1 MAEYRGLNAILEHF
15 REIFIPAGTVI
26 LYAGTTLPS
35 RYLLCDGRRVLKTDY
50 PKLWNAIEH
59 TWALS
64 TDTAAMKADYFRL
77 PDLRECVA
85 VGAGTSSSG
94 YKNTTRVFDSTEPNP
109 ATGTNGAQAHDAYL
123 LGTFKDDQLQNLSG
137 TVKGAFG
144 SNKESSGLPHFRGEG
159 TFQVSAKIWAEGTN
173 GGSLWDVA
181 EKDVIFNASN
191 VARTGTTTHGKQVGL
206 YYIIKY

>member
-1 MAEYRGLNAILEHF
+1 MAEYKGLKAILKRFCDLIE
-15 REIFIPAGTVI
+15 PVATVKMSAGKNAPLWHLYCFGQLVKI
-26 LYAGTTLPS
+26 EDYPRLYAELGGASSPWNIGTIPS
-35 RYLLCDGRRVLKTDY
+35 G
-50 PKLWNAIEH
+50 
-59 TWALS
+59 
-64 TDTAAMKADYFRL
+64 YFRI
-77 PDLRECVA
+77 PDMRECVA
-85 VGAGTSSSG
+85 VGAGTSSSS

-144 SNKESSGLPHFRGEG
+144 SNKESSGIPHFRGEG
-159 TFQVSAKIWAEGTN
+159 TFQVSEKIWAEGTN